1 MNLSRKENEL
11 IGYDFDGD
19 GKVDVQPGE
28 SFRVTGKMNL
38 KAIWKATD
46 KIYTV
51 AFFAMSGK
59 FTMPSKNVTFTA
71 EKDLSGYLAISD
83 GTSITVIN
91 TDSKTFI
98 NNKARGFDY
107 DTATGILIVSS
118 SGLTLSGVGRNIMIY
133 ITDNVTE
140 ITLKDLTLTAGDMNG
155 AKPDDFT
162 TGGISDEGLGTADKY
177 LMFVKSNDLKVNIN
191 GNVTLIKRNT
201 EDTDDLFA
209 VRQSHL
215 DYEDETPM
223 NIEFAGGDNA
233 NFTVTANTYAIQS
246 MGTVK
251 FSNMTFT
258 AAGEFYGVNADTVS
272 FDRCK
277 IKTTGLAG
285 ADESYSTGVY
295 GRNLTFSDCN
305 LDISTGI
312 IGETIDIAGATD
324 GKITAPYGSAVTV
337 KCKTEGWSET
347 ASGLMTVAL
356 DKGHSVLFATA
367 AGTSALQALDFEG
380 GENKIVSYPQTTAPD
395 KEYELTKDYCWL
407 IKEKNGTV
415 LINEIT
421 FSGK

>member
-1 MNLSRKENEL
+1 MTNIKKHRFKTVLSVMLTLLL
-11 IGYDFDGD
+11 IL
-19 GKVDVQPGE
+19 
-28 SFRVTGKMNL
+28 SAVTFAVSAAEATAVGVRL
-38 KAIWKATD
+38 TTD
-46 KIYTV
+46 KEEYSADEDI
-51 AFFAMSGK
+51 A
-59 FTMPSKNVTFTA
+59 
-71 EKDLSGYLAISD
+71 
-83 GTSITVIN
+83 
-91 TDSKTFI
+91 
-98 NNKARGFDY
+98 
-107 DTATGILIVSS
+107 
-118 SGLTLSGVGRNIMIY
+118 LTLGIKNTGTDRLTDIAYNITAPDGYELKSGSNSGGELELLAGGTLEYNRIY
-133 ITDNVTE
+133 SAIAATPDNPETSGSINPTIPLITGTVC
-140 ITLKDLTLTAGDMNG
+140 IAALFMLHRKK
-155 AKPDDFT
+155 AKNL
-162 TGGISDEGLGTADKY
+162 IALI
-177 LMFVKSNDLKVNIN
+177 LC
-191 GNVTLIKRNT
+191 VTLSASA
-201 EDTDDLFA
+201 LP
-209 VRQSHL
+209 L
-215 DYEDETPM
+215 DVAAEEIGKNASRIADVTVTKD
-223 NIEFAGGDNA
+223 ITAGGDNA

-277 IKTTGLAG
+277 IKTTGRAG

-407 IKEKNGTV
+407 IKEKNGTG
-415 LINEIT
+415 L
-421 FSGK
+421 